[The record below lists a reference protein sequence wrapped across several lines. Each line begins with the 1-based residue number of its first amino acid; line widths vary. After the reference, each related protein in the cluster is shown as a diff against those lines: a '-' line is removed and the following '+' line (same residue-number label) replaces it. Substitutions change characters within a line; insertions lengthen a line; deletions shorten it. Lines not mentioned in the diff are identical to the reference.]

1 MMKQRVLSVV
11 LAGCMAAFAS
21 AAVSAEFPDKSI
33 NFVVPYSPGGG
44 TDISSRL
51 LTEKIAREK
60 GWSFIVDN
68 RPGASGSVGL
78 SYLARQKSDGYYLA
92 MGQTSNLSINPFL
105 NKDIAYD
112 PIKDFTPIAVVASQ
126 PMVVVVAAKSKY
138 QTFEELVADAKDKKR
153 LTMGTPGIG
162 TVSHMSME
170 YFGQQAGVA
179 FRHIPYPG
187 ATQAITEVMGGQLTF
202 AATSVPSA
210 LSHIRSGS
218 VRALAVTSKARSHS
232 LPDVPAIA
240 ELGYEGFDVGDWKA
254 VVAPAGMSAELS
266 AQLNA
271 AVNEALQDKDL
282 IQAFERE
289 GSDVVGGSVEDFQ
302 ALMARD
308 QERWQ
313 EVIKSAGIAKKK

>member
-1 MMKQRVLSVV
+1 MMKQRVMSVV
-11 LAGCMAAFAS
+11 FAGCMAAFANTAAS
-21 AAVSAEFPDKSI
+21 AGFPEKSI

-51 LTEKIAREK
+51 LTEKIARDK

-78 SYLARQKSDGYYLA
+78 SYLARQKNDGYALG

-105 NKDIAYD
+105 NSDIAYD
-112 PIKDFTPIAVVASQ
+112 PIKDFTPIAIVASQ
-126 PMVVVVAAKSKY
+126 PMVVVVSTKSKY
-138 QTFEELVADAKDKKR
+138 QTFEDLVADAKAQKR

-187 ATQAITEVMGGQLTF
+187 ATQAITEVMGGQLSF
-202 AATSVPSA
+202 AATSLPSA

-218 VRALAVTSKARSHS
+218 VRALAVTSKERNRS

-240 ELGYEGFDVGDWKA
+240 ELGYDGFDVGDWKA
-254 VVAPAGMSAELS
+254 VVAPAGISDELA

-271 AVNEALQDKDL
+271 AVNDALKDKDL
-282 IQAFERE
+282 VQAFERE
-289 GSDVVGGSVEDFQ
+289 GSDVVGGSVEDFKM
-302 ALMARD
+302 LMERE
-308 QERWQ
+308 QVRWQ
-313 EVIKSAGIAKKK
+313 EVVKSAGIAKKK